1 MSRPDHP
8 LSFAMADGVL
18 RRIGVPAGF
27 DLHKNKRGALPGDYI
42 DFAVPGTVAGGHDPV
57 TERSDVINGQDL
69 GSPAAAPSLAPVSCA
84 SIRRALRNSRHI
96 FLPGA
101 GLFPTRRLNIQ
112 DFRRMS
118 THERPVPTS

>member
-42 DFAVPGTVAGGHDPV
+42 DFAVLGTVAGGHDPV
-57 TERSDVINGQDL
+57 TERPDVINGQDL
-69 GSPAAAPSLAPVSCA
+69 GSAAECQKAMEKKRKRQGPYSLVINQFSILILKAPSP
-84 SIRRALRNSRHI
+84 R
-96 FLPGA
+96 G
-101 GLFPTRRLNIQ
+101 RRLGTPRN
-112 DFRRMS
+112 R
-118 THERPVPTS
+118 